1 VHGDGHSELI
11 TELHLASL
19 KHLVTT
25 KKRWAGSIGMS
36 LLYLIL
42 SAASAHIV
50 DQAKQLVNN
59 NMTL

>member
-1 VHGDGHSELI
+1 MHGDGHSELT

-25 KKRWAGSIGMS
+25 KKGGQEASERA
-36 LLYLIL
+36 YLIL

-59 NMTL
+59 DMTL